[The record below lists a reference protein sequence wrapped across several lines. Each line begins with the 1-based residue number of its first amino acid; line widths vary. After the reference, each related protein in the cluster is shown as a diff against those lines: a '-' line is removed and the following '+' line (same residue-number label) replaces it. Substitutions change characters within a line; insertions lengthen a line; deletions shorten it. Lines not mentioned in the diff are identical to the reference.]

1 MMFSYSNH
9 QETLMNIKK
18 KFSTVFIVTLLGRV
32 ISSAQAQEINTQ
44 PRMEMVSGGIG
55 ESGMDAIIS
64 AQKDYS
70 LKLIFSEST
79 GEYLADVSVNIADR
93 KVHTVVS
100 TNSVGPILLVKLQP
114 GAYTV
119 SSSTDKET
127 KTRKIVVKNTG
138 LSTYYIHLNAS
149 ET

>member
-1 MMFSYSNH
+1 
-9 QETLMNIKK
+9 MNIKK
-18 KFSTVFIVTLLGRV
+18 KFSTVFIVTLLGSV

-93 KVHTVVS
+93 KGHTVVN